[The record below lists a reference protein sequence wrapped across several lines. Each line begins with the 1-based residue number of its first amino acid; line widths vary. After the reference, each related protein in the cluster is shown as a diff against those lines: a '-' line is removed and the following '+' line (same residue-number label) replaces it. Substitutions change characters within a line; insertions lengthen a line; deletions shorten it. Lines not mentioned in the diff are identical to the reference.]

1 MQNHMNKLSG
11 AAILSV
17 LACSTLA
24 WLLLGIPSSGINDAD
39 VYLVYARNFLEGH
52 GFVYNVGG
60 EQLEGF
66 PSLLWMLICS
76 FVYIFSRAVEVPL
89 LLLNLLF
96 GIITVYICLKRCNQ
110 KTAFLVLLC
119 SAPAWFAW
127 CQIALVESGLWC
139 LLLTATILAVSERN
153 TSKVAWL
160 LPLLVVTRPEAML
173 WGCWLLLVLFLGF
186 GMDRGWRIGLRK
198 IFLPVFTFGT
208 TWAVLALFRGLY
220 FGNVLPSSSSSTPV
234 HGLQVDLGA
243 GVAYLL
249 GYLFSNPAVLLAVL
263 VFGWVCVRE
272 ISRKRGLSRVLVV
285 CLCLLPGLAIPL
297 MAGDESFRAFRFYQ
311 PVWPLLC
318 LVAAWAMPLL
328 YERQGRLIRRMAPVL
343 LMLAGW
349 MIFAMSVNLK
359 HEFTMARKSRE
370 QGSVLAR
377 MFEGH
382 TSLPSVGTM
391 SAGGC
396 KYAYP
401 GKVYDL
407 KGLAAAKTDP
417 IPRAKQGAESRPPFD
432 REVFHEWYPDIL
444 IRSASD
450 AFNRRVFTKLQSE
463 RWFQKRYLKG
473 ELWYNDEILFG
484 YFSKRL
490 LNGLEEGHYAFSQDL
505 QYTLSME
512 APLDLSVDL
521 PDEALKF
528 GFAAQDKDGLAAE
541 FLPLWSPPQKF

>member
-1 MQNHMNKLSG
+1 MNRLSG

-17 LACSTLA
+17 LGCSTLA

-60 EQLEGF
+60 GQLEGF
-66 PSLLWMLICS
+66 PSLLWMLVCS

-110 KTAFLVLLC
+110 KPAFLVLLC

-153 TSKVAWL
+153 TSRVAWL
-160 LPLLVVTRPEAML
+160 LPLLALTRPESML
-173 WGCWLLLVLFLGF
+173 WGCWLLLVLFLGL
-186 GMDRGWRIGLRK
+186 GLDRGWRIGLRAV
-198 IFLPVFTFGT
+198 FRPAFTFGI
-208 TWAVLALFRGLY
+208 TWAVLLLFQGLY
-220 FGNVLPSSSSSTPV
+220 FGNVLPSSSSSTPA
-234 HGLQVDLGA
+234 HGLQVDIGA
-243 GVAYLL
+243 GVVYLL
-249 GYLFSNPAVLLAVL
+249 GYLFSNPAVLLAVP

-272 ISRKRGLSRVLVV
+272 IGRKRGLSRVLAV
-285 CLCLLPGLAIPL
+285 CLCLLPGLVFPL

-328 YERQGRLIRRMAPVL
+328 YERQGRLVRRMAPVA

-349 MIFAMSVNLK
+349 MIFALSVNLK
-359 HEFTMARKSRE
+359 HEFRIARKSRE

-382 TSLPSVGTM
+382 TVLPSVGTI

-401 GKVYDL
+401 GEVYDL
-407 KGLAAAKTDP
+407 KGLAVAETDHM
-417 IPRAKQGAESRPPFD
+417 PRAEQGVESRPPFV
-432 REVFHEWYPDIL
+432 REVFYEWYPDIL
-444 IRSASD
+444 IRSAPD
-450 AFNRRVFTKLQSE
+450 AFDRSVFTKLQSE
-463 RWFQKRYLKG
+463 WWFQKRYLKG

-484 YFSKRL
+484 YFSTRF
-490 LNGLEEGHYAFSQDL
+490 LNGLEEGHYAFSKDL
-505 QYTLSME
+505 QYALSME
-512 APLDLSVDL
+512 DPLDLFADL
-521 PDEALKF
+521 PDEALEF
-528 GFAAQDKDGLAAE
+528 GFAAQDKDGFAAE
-541 FLPLWSPPQKF
+541 FCPLWSPPQKF